1 MKMGTKGKGGY
12 NFCKDLKS
20 LNSIVIGL
28 LTKTMKPYMYKFEIN
43 CCLEDKNKIKN
54 LNEETII
61 RDNEIL
67 SYYYIISKEDSE
79 KNKNIKMNVEYI
91 DNGGNKIK
99 KDFDIIPEELSKG
112 EELSKLIIH
121 NYIEQNKDLTE
132 EEIIELSKKYQV
144 LTKYTS
150 FYTEIELSGKISKE
164 MKSQILNN
172 NKNRIQAN
180 ENKSNKI
187 NARELLSRQ
196 IRLRFLNL

>member
-1 MKMGTKGKGGY
+1 
-12 NFCKDLKS
+12 
-20 LNSIVIGL
+20 
-28 LTKTMKPYMYKFEIN
+28 
-43 CCLEDKNKIKN
+43 
-54 LNEETII
+54 
-61 RDNEIL
+61 
-67 SYYYIISKEDSE
+67 
-79 KNKNIKMNVEYI
+79 MNVEYI

-187 NARELLSRQ
+187 NARELLSRH
-196 IRLRFLNL
+196 